1 MNYLVA
7 RVSDVK
13 QRKALPAQRKKLFDY
28 ADKKEWVENR
38 DYIYIEF
45 DETAY
50 KADRP
55 DFNKLVIEPL
65 LNEPELAIVVFDKID
80 RFSRDTT
87 SDERMILTRLFKSG
101 KIEIHFPSD
110 NLFIHKNS
118 PAADLFR
125 LEIGI
130 SLASYYSSSIRD
142 NVKRRFDQML
152 ADGIWVGKAPIGYT
166 NYQEKDAQGKT
177 FKGIKIDAERNHHI
191 HEAFELRASGMPY
204 KSIAKEMEK
213 RGLVSNTKHRK
224 PVTTAQ
230 WEEILNNPWYIG
242 TMRYDGKEYEHH
254 YPLFIEQWLWDKC
267 QEVKLQRSTGR
278 TKYNSRPFLFKNIKC
293 HTCGYSIS
301 FFEATN
307 RNGLTY
313 GHCTEYGGKHGAPYV
328 NEEDI
333 LKQVRKV
340 FASITLPKS
349 ELPRLVAEIEKN
361 RQSEQEYYISTRTRL
376 QKEYEELDTK
386 VEELYEDRDKFSSR
400 PDVFEKMVNKISE
413 RQKKIQQELADHS
426 DGDKAFAIGAT
437 YILELCSRAVE
448 LFDAEST
455 SLEQKRF
462 LIDFVLSNMA
472 LDGKKLVFTLKEP
485 FDVIAEFSKTSNWY
499 TRYDSNVRPSVPKT
513 DALIH

>member
-13 QRKALPAQRKKLFDY
+13 QRKALPAQKKKLLAY
-28 ADKKEWVENR
+28 ADTKDWVENR

-50 KADRP
+50 KVDRK

-65 LNEPELAIVVFDKID
+65 QAEKELAIVVFDKID

-87 SDERMILTRLFKSG
+87 SNERTILTRLFKSG
-101 KIEIHFPSD
+101 AIEIHFPSD

-142 NVKRRFDQML
+142 NVKRRFDQLL
-152 ADGIWVGKAPIGYT
+152 ADGIWVGKAPIGYM
-166 NYQEKDAQGKT
+166 NYHVLDDEGKVKT
-177 FKGIKIDAERNHHI
+177 KKIKIDKKRSHLI
-191 HEAFELRASGMPY
+191 HKAFELRANGMPY

-213 RGLVSNTKHRK
+213 QGLVSNTKHRK

-242 TMRYDGKEYEHH
+242 TMRYDGKEYAHK

-267 QEVKLQRSTGR
+267 QEVKHQRSSGR

-293 HTCGYSIS
+293 HTCGYSVS

-340 FASITLPKS
+340 FASITLPKG

-361 RQSEQEYYISTRTRL
+361 RQSEQEYYTSTREHL
-376 QKEYEELDTK
+376 QKEYKELDDK
-386 VEELYEDRDKFSSR
+386 VEELYEDRSKFDAR

-455 SLEQKRF
+455 NLEQKRF

-485 FDVIAEFSKTSNWY
+485 FDVIAEFSKNSNWY
-499 TRYDSNVRPSVPKT
+499 TR
-513 DALIH
+513 